1 MLRSLLTAAPKKGDR
16 TSPFFLCLG
25 ISLMHH
31 THLKKLKIIE
41 DNK

>member
-25 ISLMHH
+25 MISLVH
-31 THLKKLKIIE
+31 THLRIPKII